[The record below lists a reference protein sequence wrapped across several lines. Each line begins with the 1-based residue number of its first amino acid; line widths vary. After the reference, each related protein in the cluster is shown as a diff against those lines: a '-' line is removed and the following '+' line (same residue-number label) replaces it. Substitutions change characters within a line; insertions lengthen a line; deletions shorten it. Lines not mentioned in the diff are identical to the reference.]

1 MNPEIPETARP
12 KYFLPKENI
21 LPQDRLPV
29 PELISKKWADLGWPL
44 EMQGT
49 GKTDKKT
56 GELKIWYPKGDVFF
70 SFATLIHELGHWR
83 QEEIDEDLNKR
94 KELFPDS
101 DATDLNTNEQRA
113 YKRGSLRVKK
123 YAPELLQELEA
134 KLQQH
139 RGTGK
144 LNNFNNFEQLLEW
157 HKNFGLA
164 VADSFVGAPDTE
176 DKEKYENYVLEKLKA
191 LGMEKR
197 FKEFASLRV
206 GETID
211 TEYAEKVLMEIAN
224 GTANE

>member
-1 MNPEIPETARP
+1 MNPELPETARP

-29 PELISKKWADLGWPL
+29 PNLISKKWVALGWPL
-44 EMQGT
+44 ELQGT
-49 GKTDKKT
+49 GKTDRKT

-83 QEEIDEDLNKR
+83 QEEIDENLNKR
-94 KELFPDS
+94 KEIFPDS
-101 DATDLNTNEQRA
+101 EATDLNANEQRA
-113 YKRGSLRVKK
+113 YKRGLLRVKK

-134 KLQQH
+134 KFQQH
-139 RGTGK
+139 KGAGK
-144 LNNFNNFEQLLEW
+144 LKNFKNFEQLLEW

-176 DKEKYENYVLEKLKA
+176 DKEEYENYVLEKLKT
-191 LGMEKR
+191 LGMEEK

-206 GETID
+206 GETIN
-211 TEYAEKVLMEIAN
+211 TEYTEMVLMEVAN